1 MYIEKLDSTKVKH
14 IDLLSELALYEQL
27 NVVKTDEAFMGY
39 AMSYKVE
46 LVEKN
51 DPSIQL
57 EARKSTIIDLFN
69 DLLEQK
75 KISNIK

>member
-1 MYIEKLDSTKVKH
+1 MYIEKLDITKVKH

-27 NVVKTDEAFMGY
+27 NVVKTDGAFMGY

>member
-1 MYIEKLDSTKVKH
+1 MYIEKLDITKVKH

-69 DLLEQK
+69 DL
-75 KISNIK
+75 